1 MKSFAEIDIEKDGNY
16 LKLLSAVSKLSGLF
30 SESAIPFINYRVAE
44 NIFCRSFDASN
55 LSRSD
60 TAFDA
65 NYNSIGVGL
74 KTFVCSGS
82 SSTEKVAEFN
92 SLSRT
97 LKDFRGKE
105 LALKLGEF
113 RNDRI
118 NLANRVYDIENSL
131 YHIVARKEKELLLYE
146 TDYNII
152 NIENIHSVKENRA
165 GLQFEDGNNLYSF
178 NYSKSTLFRKFII
191 PQNAFRLPIDI
202 IADPYSLLLEL
213 FEENRNLKTAT
224 DKLIKGENY
233 VILPL
238 YGIRKKE
245 KFIFERSG
253 LNQWHANGRKRDF
266 GEIYIPIPIE
276 IHRRYPAFFPPRDE
290 HFNLQ
295 IPTGEIFTAK
305 VCQDNSKALMTD
317 PNKAMSDWLLRSVL
331 QLKEGELA
339 TMEKLDKLGFDSVII
354 LKDDNGDFK
363 IDIMKTDTY
372 SEFDTPIE

>member
-1 MKSFAEIDIEKDGNY
+1 MKSFAEIDIENKGNY

-30 SESAIPFINYRVAE
+30 SESSIPFINYRVAE
-44 NIFCRSFDASN
+44 NIFCKSFNANN

-65 NYNSIGVGL
+65 NFNSIGVGL
-74 KTFVCSGS
+74 KTFVCNGNT
-82 SSTEKVAEFN
+82 STEKVAEFN

-97 LKDFRGKE
+97 LMNFKGKD

-118 NLANRVYDIENSL
+118 NLAHRIYDIENSL

-152 NIENIHSVKENRA
+152 DIYNIQSVKDNKA
-165 GLQFEDGNNLYSF
+165 SLQFEDGNNLYIF

-191 PQNAFRLPIDI
+191 PQQVYRLPIEI
-202 IADPYSLLLEL
+202 IEDPYSLLLDL
-213 FEENRNLKTAT
+213 FENKDLKLAN

-233 VILPL
+233 VVLPL
-238 YGIRKKE
+238 YGIKNNE
-245 KFIFERSG
+245 KFIFDKSG
-253 LNQWHANGRKRDF
+253 LNQWNASGRKRDF

-276 IHRRYPAFFPPRDE
+276 IHKNYPNFFPKRNTK
-290 HFNLQ
+290 FNLKV
-295 IPTGEIFTAK
+295 PTNEILSAK

-317 PNKAMSDWLLRSVL
+317 PNKAMSDWLLRKVL
-331 QLKEGELA
+331 ELKEGELA
-339 TMEKLDKLGFDSVII
+339 TIEKLDKLGFDSVII
-354 LKDDNGDFK
+354 TKVDNDNFK
-363 IDIMKTDTY
+363 IDIRKTG
-372 SEFDTPIE
+372 SFEEFIKE